1 MVALFTTLGENIPIF
16 KRVKTL
22 EPRTEG
28 FVSRMHYRW
37 TCLLIM
43 AMCLMV
49 TCPEW
54 IGAEGTYIDCMHG
67 NSIPDGVI
75 NNYCWIKGT
84 FSVPRH
90 YENEDKV
97 GWDVSQV
104 GVGPYNPAK
113 ESHDIE
119 VKAYYQWVPFVLFLQ
134 GLMFYIPH
142 LMYKALED
150 GKMKNLI
157 GALSRFQLCKEKR
170 CDGASTLAK
179 YLAETRG
186 EYNGY
191 SIRIFLGHSLY
202 LVNVIGQIFFTNY
215 FLGHNFFD
223 YGHLAFMTFF
233 ETQGDGEASVMSRVF
248 PRVTKCTFHK
258 YGPSG
263 NIQRHDA
270 QCILPINII
279 NEKIYVFLWFW
290 FILLTVL
297 TSLDLIHHFCLIWFE
312 SVRLVIL
319 KRKLRRSPKYKV
331 EKLHIDIPLICR
343 HLEHGDWILYYHLL
357 RNMDSITYAEWLA
370 ALTETF
376 ADVEE
381 RDVKKERPEA
391 LPLLPQMA
399 DRMSTLI
406 M

>member
-1 MVALFTTLGENIPIF
+1 
-16 KRVKTL
+16 
-22 EPRTEG
+22 
-28 FVSRMHYRW
+28 
-37 TCLLIM
+37 
-43 AMCLMV
+43 MV

-90 YENEDKV
+90 YEKHDRV

-113 ESHDIE
+113 DAQDIE
-119 VKAYYQWVPFVLFLQ
+119 VKAYYQLVPFVLFLQ
-134 GLMFYIPH
+134 GLMFYVPH
-142 LMYKALED
+142 LLYKALED

-215 FLGHNFFD
+215 FIGNDFFD

-233 ETQGDGEASVMSRVF
+233 ETHEDGTASVMSRVF

-270 QCILPINII
+270 QCVLPINII

-290 FILLTVL
+290 FLILTVI
-297 TSLDLIHHFCLIWFE
+297 TIFDVFHHFGLLWFSGARE
-312 SVRLVIL
+312 MIFR
-319 KRKLRRSPKYKV
+319 RKLRTSPKHKV
-331 EKLHIDIPLICR
+331 DRMDIDISLVSR
-343 HLEHGDWILYYHLL
+343 SLSHGDWALCYNIIK
-357 RNMDSITYAEWLA
+357 NMDSVTYAEWLQ
-370 ALTETF
+370 LMTELLR
-376 ADVEE
+376 EE
-381 RDVKKERPEA
+381 EEKKSPRQEPERY
-391 LPLLPQMA
+391 PLLPQMG
-399 DRMSTLI
+399 TLI
-406 M
+406 T

>member
-1 MVALFTTLGENIPIF
+1 
-16 KRVKTL
+16 
-22 EPRTEG
+22 
-28 FVSRMHYRW
+28 
-37 TCLLIM
+37 
-43 AMCLMV
+43 MV

-54 IGAEGTYIDCMHG
+54 IGAEGTYIECMHG

-90 YENEDKV
+90 YEKHDRV

-104 GVGPYNPAK
+104 GVGPYNPATD
-113 ESHDIE
+113 SGDIE

-134 GLMFYIPH
+134 GLMFYLPH
-142 LMYKALED
+142 LLYKALED
-150 GKMKNLI
+150 GQMKNLI
-157 GALSRFQLCKEKR
+157 GALGRFQLCKESR
-170 CDGASTLAK
+170 CEGAGTLAK

-215 FLGHNFFD
+215 FIGNDFIN
-223 YGHLAFMTFF
+223 YGHLAIHTFF
-233 ETQGDGEASVMSRVF
+233 ETQEDGEASVMSRVF

-270 QCILPINII
+270 QCVLPINII

-290 FILLTVL
+290 FIFLALI
-297 TSLDLIHHFCLIWFE
+297 SALDLLWLSLIIFNKAAW
-312 SVRLVIL
+312 RIIIN
-319 KRKLRRSPKYKV
+319 RKLRMSPKKKSHKV
-331 EKLHIDIPLICR
+331 DVNLICNE
-343 HLEHGDWILYYHLL
+343 LDFGDWKLIYQVM
-357 RNMDSITYAEWLA
+357 RNMDALVFTEWMEK
-370 ALTETF
+370 LTEELGKKLE
-376 ADVEE
+376 EE
-381 RDVKKERPEA
+381 RGNVDTLRLMDLKEKPNIVGGDNVSEKEF
-391 LPLLPQMA
+391 LKLDDLG
-399 DRMSTLI
+399 DGNYLTTSSTKESEI
-406 M
+406 